1 MQGDII
7 NRQLGH
13 NAFLINLPM
22 KSPHRYPLAI
32 EAVVSGLPHGDC
44 TNNCCGCC
52 DQLRNHPAGHKD
64 NTCIKVSCTTQM
76 YSWGNLYKIW
86 FVQLQ
91 CSNTINMSCY
101 TIIWQSQLHK
111 LVVIQTHHHMMILH
125 IPTISLANT
134 LPNSFCSALRSV
146 KASKQHTILYL
157 MIS

>member
-22 KSPHRYPLAI
+22 KSSHQYSLAI

-64 NTCIKVSCTTQM
+64 NTRLKVSCTKM
-76 YSWGNLYKIW
+76 W

-91 CSNTINMSCY
+91 CSNTINVSCY

-111 LVVIQTHHHMMILH
+111 LVVIQAHHHMMILH

-146 KASKQHTILYL
+146 KVSKENTILYL